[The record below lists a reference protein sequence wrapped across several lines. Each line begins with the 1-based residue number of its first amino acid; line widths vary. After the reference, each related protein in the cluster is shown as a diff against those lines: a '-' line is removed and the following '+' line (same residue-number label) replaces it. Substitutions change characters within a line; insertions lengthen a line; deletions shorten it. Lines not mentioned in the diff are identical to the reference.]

1 MTNPNCFDDVPG
13 CDRTPAHSHP
23 KGQVFDFYY
32 GGARDGQRWP
42 LDKTITTSEVM
53 APNGDVYQHHPGFD
67 TPTERAWLVVP
78 SIKPTAASGVH
89 VEPQAGQRFVTLQD
103 LRTLVNAADRMGH
116 AETAVVHA
124 RVAWRGQVLTIGIKP
139 EQPESKP

>member
-1 MTNPNCFDDVPG
+1 MTGPTHDV
-13 CDRTPAHSHP
+13 
-23 KGQVFDFYY
+23 YY
-32 GGARDGQRWP
+32 GGGRDGQRWP
-42 LDKTITTSEVM
+42 IDANIAETGRVM
-53 APNGDVYQHHPGFD
+53 DPSGGVYVRHPDFD
-67 TPTERAWLVVP
+67 TATDRAWFSLP
-78 SIKPTAASGVH
+78 SDKPTAPSGVH

-139 EQPESKP
+139 RD